1 MATNVLQ
8 FDFSQVGVASGLV
21 NKVRD
26 MVMSAIRKP
35 LEQMVAQVLA
45 GKWKGE
51 GANAFA
57 REMSEIFLPNVGT
70 VDTHLGGILEGMQK
84 AAQVMINT
92 QNQATQIAKQIGDL
106 FSGI

>member
-1 MATNVLQ
+1 MATNIFQ
-8 FDFSQVGVASGLV
+8 FDFSQVGIASGLI

-26 MVMSAIRKP
+26 MVMSAVRKP
-35 LEQMVAQVLA
+35 IEQMVQAVME
-45 GKWKGE
+45 GKWKGQ

-70 VDTHLGGILEGMQK
+70 VDTNLGGILQGMNK
-84 AAQVMINT
+84 AAQILIQT
-92 QNQATQIAKQIGDL
+92 QNQATQYAKQIGDI